1 MRELV
6 IGDVHFGIKTNSVT
20 WLDTQIE
27 YFKKQIIPAIKT
39 KNINRVI
46 FLGDIFDIRYAVNQ
60 QVGIEVKNL
69 VREIANIFS
78 GDIIFIAGNHDYY
91 SPLEE
96 FSEYN
101 AYQLVFGEEFI
112 KCHPN
117 IKIIDKDPELL
128 EGGALCLP
136 WYWTENPEH
145 FDEILYRYRFNDE
158 VKEVFCHA
166 DLGVWPGG
174 RIASLKGVPVYSG
187 HIHNVTEYEFGNLH
201 NLGSALPLT
210 FSDVNE
216 ERYIYI
222 IEDCKVVERIT
233 NTTTPMFKR
242 IYNEDIFTL
251 TEIDLNNSYMQIC
264 IANSNY
270 NKANYIDQLKYLK
283 TTYTDANIR
292 IHIVDDE
299 ESATVN
305 FNGEGFNTN
314 ITQYIENNIPEHL
327 NDKYEYIKDKVT
339 TE

>member
-69 VREIANIFS
+69 IREIANSFS

-101 AYQLVFGEEFI
+101 AYQLVFGEEFV

-117 IKIIDKDPELL
+117 IKIIDKDPVLL
-128 EGGALCLP
+128 EGGTLCLP

-251 TEIDLNNSYMQIC
+251 TEVDLNNSYMQIC